1 MILQKT
7 QNYFTKNVKRDIFF
21 IGGANMRKKL
31 KQLGLRLTEL
41 STYLKYSRPT
51 LYKYLDDYDRKKYEM
66 IDFKVKKVFDFIMK
80 KTTLTKISVIEYI
93 ISLEDEQSHDEIN
106 KEIHHIVDEL
116 IKEIG
121 EDKMIECLNKI
132 KKGDLK

>member
-1 MILQKT
+1 ME
-7 QNYFTKNVKRDIFF
+7 NHFTKNVKHDIFF
-21 IGGANMRKKL
+21 IGGADMRKKL

-51 LYKYLDDYDRKKYEM
+51 LYKYLDDYDRKNYDM

-80 KTTLTKISVIEYI
+80 KSTLTKISVIEYI

-106 KEIHHIVDEL
+106 KEIHQIVDEL
-116 IKEIG
+116 IEQIG
-121 EDKMIECLNKI
+121 EDKIIEYLNKI
-132 KKGDLK
+132 RKEGI